1 ARVEEIRQ
9 KFPGVAVTTAWQDLA
24 IKPQVAILGLPTRT
38 VIQEAPELL
47 ASGICTVDC
56 FDMHGEP
63 FLNLRATLSPVAIAN
78 GSVSVMGAGV
88 DPGVSTIMR
97 SLFELW
103 APTGLTY
110 VTYGP
115 GMSMGHTVAAKSYAG
130 VKDALSITR
139 PGDPGCHKRD
149 LYLEITD
156 GYEFERSFV
165 VFLGHEVVEA
175 AHGCQTWIFAAAD
188 PMHGH
193 ADYRPADG
201 GQVERRVAVA
211 HTAAVFSGND
221 VQALVQA
228 VFNSPILAI
237 GLEHLLGIHLGRWS
251 RGNEKLNCGFFGW
264 LARDFNAAGELGGL
278 CGKGKVGPAGAD
290 FKSAEAAFFGPPA
303 VDLRGG
309 GAGGCVPRGKMRAT
323 DFCGVVSR
331 SSGLRAD
338 CL

>member
-1 ARVEEIRQ
+1 MNAPIKVAVMGCGHIGSYASRAVLLAPDMELVGIVEAPARVEEIRQ

-24 IKPQVAILGLPTRT
+24 VKPQVAILGLPTRT
-38 VIQEAPELL
+38 VIQVAPQLL
-47 ASGICTVDC
+47 AAGICTVDC

-63 FLNLRATLSPVAIAN
+63 FMNLRATLSPVAIAN

-156 GYEFERSFV
+156 GYEFEEVKARILQDSYFCHDDV
-165 VFLGHEVVEA
+165 RVF
-175 AHGCQTWIFAAAD
+175 
-188 PMHGH
+188 
-193 ADYRPADG
+193 
-201 GQVERRVAVA
+201 QVEDVTPLVDMGHRI
-211 HTAAVFSGND
+211 HVF
-221 VQALVQA
+221 
-228 VFNSPILAI
+228 
-237 GLEHLLGIHLGRWS
+237 R
-251 RGNEKLNCGFFGW
+251 K
-264 LARDFNAAGELGGL
+264 
-278 CGKGKVGPAGAD
+278 
-290 FKSAEAAFFGPPA
+290 
-303 VDLRGG
+303 G
-309 GAGGCVPRGKMRAT
+309 GASGIDNQLLDFETTFHNPASTAQVMVGCARAATRLAPGAYTMLDIPPLAYLAGGESQLKKL
-323 DFCGVVSR
+323 F
-331 SSGLRAD
+331 
-338 CL
+338 